1 MSIKMIYRVRGL
13 TPLQIPNM
21 PRNTKFVMGLTKEQ
35 IRSKILAKL
44 KTQKEDN
51 RNRKSKIIKEKLFR
65 TLVFKKA
72 KIVMFYFSYAR
83 EVDTREMIRE
93 AIEQGKV
100 IAVPVCDRKTNT
112 ITPCKIG
119 LNTRLKKGLYGILEP
134 AKKCYVPVKKID
146 LVIVPGVAFDK
157 KGNRLGRGKGYYDRF
172 LKSLPQGTRRLGL
185 AFNFQILPCLPV
197 NPHDFSV
204 NKTIFA

>member
-1 MSIKMIYRVRGL
+1 MLSPLGKVSLIPSAVR
-13 TPLQIPNM
+13 
-21 PRNTKFVMGLTKEQ
+21 GLTKEQ
-35 IRSKILAKL
+35 IRSRILSKL

-72 KIVMFYFSYAR
+72 KIAMFYLPHGG

-93 AIEQGKV
+93 AIEQGKI

-112 ITPCKIG
+112 IIPCKIG

-134 AKKCYVPVKKID
+134 AKKCYLPVKKID
-146 LVIVPGVAFDK
+146 LVVVPGIAFDK

-172 LKSLPQGTRRLGL
+172 LKSLPRGTPRIGL

-197 NPHDFSV
+197 KLHDFSV